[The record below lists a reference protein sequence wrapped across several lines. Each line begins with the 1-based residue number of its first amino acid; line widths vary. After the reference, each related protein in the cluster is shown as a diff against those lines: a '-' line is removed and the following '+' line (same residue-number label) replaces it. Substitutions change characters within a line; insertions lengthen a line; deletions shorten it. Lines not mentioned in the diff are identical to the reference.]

1 MDFLSREQIINEL
14 QDSFQPII
22 NKYGI
27 EDIGIFEEEGQDKH
41 YYLGYTVRKEGK
53 TYHIHSPYL
62 KNNHGGL
69 SPEKNEWTIE
79 SDEPAKKD
87 LKGFKGLEDALR
99 EI

>member
-14 QDSFQPII
+14 QDTFQPFI

-27 EDIGIFEEEGQDKH
+27 EDIGIFEEEGQDNH

-69 SPEKNEWTIE
+69 SPERKEWTIE
-79 SDEPAKKD
+79 SDEPDRKD